1 MFLGKKTNRPQEKL
15 ARFCLNSQRE
25 ILVVGLFF
33 SKTLQVFEFKKKMFK
48 AAVVYL
54 VVGLRMKDTTPQSI
68 LARLLQAAGVPTEA
82 ALSGPLGVSSQAIY
96 DARRR
101 GKIPDAW
108 IRIIAENYSVSAD
121 WLFFGRGSMQIDGN
135 KKNLHEAPS
144 CDVDLIMVPM
154 VEARLSAGQG
164 SLQTD
169 GCSERSYAFRSDFL
183 YRKGNPDSMVLMR
196 VEGDSMQPEI
206 MNNDVVLIDQS
217 KTEIRLGR
225 IFAVGFE
232 EAIYLKRI
240 DMLPGKIVLKS
251 ANPAYPPVELDIRD
265 QQRDAFRVIG
275 QVLWSGREY

>member
-1 MFLGKKTNRPQEKL
+1 MRIAQDKENLY
-15 ARFCLNSQRE
+15 NSQ
-25 ILVVGLFF
+25 
-33 SKTLQVFEFKKKMFK
+33 
-48 AAVVYL
+48 
-54 VVGLRMKDTTPQSI
+54 
-68 LARLLQAAGVPTEA
+68 
-82 ALSGPLGVSSQAIY
+82 
-96 DARRR
+96 
-101 GKIPDAW
+101 
-108 IRIIAENYSVSAD
+108 
-121 WLFFGRGSMQIDGN
+121 
-135 KKNLHEAPS
+135 S

-154 VEARLSAGQG
+154 VDARLSAGQG

-169 GCSERSYAFRSDFL
+169 GNSERSYAFRSDFL

-251 ANPAYPPVELDIRD
+251 VNPAYPPVELDIRD
-265 QQRDAFRVIG
+265 QQRDSFRVIG

>member
-1 MFLGKKTNRPQEKL
+1 MEDATYLE
-15 ARFCLNSQRE
+15 
-25 ILVVGLFF
+25 
-33 SKTLQVFEFKKKMFK
+33 VF
-48 AAVVYL
+48 
-54 VVGLRMKDTTPQSI
+54 D
-68 LARLLQAAGVPTEA
+68 RLKEAAGVTSDQDLA
-82 ALSGPLGVSSQAIY
+82 IRLGLSKQSIA
-96 DARRR
+96 DARSR
-101 GKIPDAW
+101 KTVPPAW
-108 IRIIAENYSVSAD
+108 IPKAAKIFHVSTD
-121 WLFFGRGSMQIDGN
+121 WLFFGNPGAVLPAKAASTPI
-135 KKNLHEAPS
+135 

>member
-1 MFLGKKTNRPQEKL
+1 
-15 ARFCLNSQRE
+15 
-25 ILVVGLFF
+25 
-33 SKTLQVFEFKKKMFK
+33 MFK

-54 VVGLRMKDTTPQSI
+54 VVGLRMKDTTPQAI

-121 WLFFGRGSMQIDGN
+121 WLFFGRGSMQIDEN
-135 KKNLHEAPS
+135 KKNLHEAPN

-196 VEGDSMQPEI
+196 VSGDSMQPEI
-206 MNNDVVLIDQS
+206 LNNDVVLLDQS
-217 KTEIRLGR
+217 KTDILPGR
-225 IFAVGFE
+225 IYAVGFE
-232 EAIYLKRI
+232 EAIYLKRV
-240 DMLPGKIVLKS
+240 DMLPGKVILKS

>member
-1 MFLGKKTNRPQEKL
+1 LFLGKKTNRPQEKL

-121 WLFFGRGSMQIDGN
+121 WLS
-135 KKNLHEAPS
+135 LAEAP
-144 CDVDLIMVPM
+144 C
-154 VEARLSAGQG
+154 R
-164 SLQTD
+164 
-169 GCSERSYAFRSDFL
+169 
-183 YRKGNPDSMVLMR
+183 
-196 VEGDSMQPEI
+196 
-206 MNNDVVLIDQS
+206 
-217 KTEIRLGR
+217 
-225 IFAVGFE
+225 
-232 EAIYLKRI
+232 
-240 DMLPGKIVLKS
+240 
-251 ANPAYPPVELDIRD
+251 
-265 QQRDAFRVIG
+265 
-275 QVLWSGREY
+275 